1 MNTLPLLLIGFLF
14 GIFHKELRIRIQ
26 KKQMKKMYDDLEDTR
41 KRQEKQ
47 DGFMNK
53 GLGGY

>member
-1 MNTLPLLLIGFLF
+1 MNTFPLLLIGFLF
-14 GIFHKELRIRIQ
+14 GIFHKELRIKIQ
-26 KKQMKKMYDDLEDTR
+26 KKQMKKMYDDLDDTR

-53 GLGGY
+53 GLGGH